1 MKPILSPSVEFSK
14 PDGPA
19 AKTANAII
27 ANVVAGFNSSLTPVL
42 RGVAREIQVAAIE
55 KGIFDDEQRQH
66 LTRGD
71 QGRADQHME
80 LEGK

>member
-1 MKPILSPSVEFSK
+1 MSDHKMKPILSPSIEFAR

-42 RGVAREIQVAAIE
+42 RGVAREMQI
-55 KGIFDDEQRQH
+55 
-66 LTRGD
+66 T
-71 QGRADQHME
+71 E
-80 LEGK
+80 LERKMFNDE

>member
-1 MKPILSPSVEFSK
+1 MTDRKMRPILSPSVEFSR

-42 RGVAREIQVAAIE
+42 RGVAREVRAMETGKDIQP
-55 KGIFDDEQRQH
+55 
-66 LTRGD
+66 
-71 QGRADQHME
+71 
-80 LEGK
+80 

>member
-1 MKPILSPSVEFSK
+1 MTNRKMKPILSLSVEFIK

-42 RGVAREIQVAAIE
+42 RGVARDASIDVWNC
-55 KGIFDDEQRQH
+55 
-66 LTRGD
+66 
-71 QGRADQHME
+71 RANDHR
-80 LEGK
+80 

>member
-1 MKPILSPSVEFSK
+1 MTDRKIKPILSPSIEFSR

-42 RGVAREIQVAAIE
+42 RGVAREIRIME
-55 KGIFDDEQRQH
+55 TGKRIFDDE
-66 LTRGD
+66 
-71 QGRADQHME
+71 
-80 LEGK
+80 